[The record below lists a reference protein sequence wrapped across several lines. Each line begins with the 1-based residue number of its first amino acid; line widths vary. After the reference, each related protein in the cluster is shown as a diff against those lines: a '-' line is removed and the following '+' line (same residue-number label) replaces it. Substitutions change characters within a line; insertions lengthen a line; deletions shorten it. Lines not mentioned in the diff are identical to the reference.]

1 MIEMT
6 AFFSIGFLWLIAYY
20 KYKEHKLNTSQEET
34 IEQIRKLAELLR
46 YKSLVIDGELVKL
59 LEWANSNFH
68 NEITSAIIVNEKIN
82 EIREK
87 CKLSD
92 ENFYSNMNSLTVVLI
107 NALTT
112 RMQESKNRIEEEM
125 IQEVKKLVKE

>member
-20 KYKEHKLNTSQEET
+20 KYKEHKFNTSQEET
-34 IEQIRKLAELLR
+34 IETIRELAELLR
-46 YKSLVIDGELVKL
+46 YKSLIIDGELVKL

-68 NEITSAIIVNEKIN
+68 NEITSAIITNEKIN
-82 EIREK
+82 EIKEK
-87 CKLSD
+87 CRLSD
-92 ENFYSNMNSLTVVLI
+92 EDFYSKMNSLTVSLI

-125 IQEVKKLVKE
+125 IQEVKKLIKE